1 MQKLLL
7 VETDFDALTTHL
19 KTFARQFPKSAG
31 IDGLDEV
38 DVVSLLHPNR
48 IDPTT
53 GERVLDPDRPGER
66 WPIDSW
72 GAPTSPKEVRVF
84 SIKPKFTPDTAARL
98 KFSQRG
104 GCSLTIQ
111 RQKTTATAGDVLKL
125 ELQWMGRD
133 NFADKFTLAFR
144 DYCSAQPGWNAKE
157 VPQPGAQVGSL
168 FCLGVCEMEDDYS
181 VDRRKVSPRRFGE
194 WITEYT
200 QRLRFGKVEAEGGY
214 FELDRAR
221 QVGNLDDWTID
232 GQWHSENGALP
243 PVPTVTSGK
252 CTLIQFSLTQLDD
265 GRQYE
270 EPRSKILSWRVG
282 GLPALEVLF
291 AELQGEIEQNWDALQ
306 NLKTPVFK
314 GEIKPVHDSG
324 APQPAVQFTGY
335 VTPTGASAGIVQPSG
350 KPVWVTPTP
359 PLVASAASPAMPQQ
373 AAGAQSDGPTRRVRE
388 ETKQRAHKFKQIKDA
403 NPTLSYVQVAM
414 KAREQGYPDAVEDDV
429 RNDYRA
435 MDWTWEPANKVR

>member
-1 MQKLLL
+1 
-7 VETDFDALTTHL
+7 
-19 KTFARQFPKSAG
+19 
-31 IDGLDEV
+31 
-38 DVVSLLHPNR
+38 
-48 IDPTT
+48 
-53 GERVLDPDRPGER
+53 
-66 WPIDSW
+66 
-72 GAPTSPKEVRVF
+72 
-84 SIKPKFTPDTAARL
+84 
-98 KFSQRG
+98 
-104 GCSLTIQ
+104 
-111 RQKTTATAGDVLKL
+111 
-125 ELQWMGRD
+125 
-133 NFADKFTLAFR
+133 
-144 DYCSAQPGWNAKE
+144 
-157 VPQPGAQVGSL
+157 
-168 FCLGVCEMEDDYS
+168 MEDNYS
-181 VDRRKVSPRRFGE
+181 VDIRKVSPRRFGE
-194 WITEYT
+194 WLIEYT
-200 QRLRFGKVEAEGGY
+200 FRIQFRKVEAEGGY

-221 QVGNLDDWTID
+221 QVGNLLDWTID
-232 GQWHSENGALP
+232 GQWHSENGTLP

-291 AELQGEIEQNWDALQ
+291 AELQREIEQNWDALQ

-335 VTPTGASAGIVQPSG
+335 VDPVTGASAGVVQPEG
-350 KPVWVTPTP
+350 RPVWVTPSP
-359 PLVASAASPAMPQQ
+359 PPVASAASPAMPQQ

-388 ETKQRAHKFKQIKDA
+388 QTKQRAHKFKQIKDA

>member
-1 MQKLLL
+1 
-7 VETDFDALTTHL
+7 
-19 KTFARQFPKSAG
+19 
-31 IDGLDEV
+31 
-38 DVVSLLHPNR
+38 
-48 IDPTT
+48 
-53 GERVLDPDRPGER
+53 
-66 WPIDSW
+66 
-72 GAPTSPKEVRVF
+72 
-84 SIKPKFTPDTAARL
+84 
-98 KFSQRG
+98 
-104 GCSLTIQ
+104 
-111 RQKTTATAGDVLKL
+111 
-125 ELQWMGRD
+125 MGRD

-200 QRLRFGKVEAEGGY
+200 QRLRFRKVEAEGGY

-291 AELQGEIEQNWDALQ
+291 AENPRFQGRNQTGARQ
-306 NLKTPVFK
+306 RRAAARR
-314 GEIKPVHDSG
+314 PVHRLRDAHRRERG
-324 APQPAVQFTGY
+324 H
-335 VTPTGASAGIVQPSG
+335 
-350 KPVWVTPTP
+350 
-359 PLVASAASPAMPQQ
+359 SAAL
-373 AAGAQSDGPTRRVRE
+373 RE
-388 ETKQRAHKFKQIKDA
+388 TGLGDA
-403 NPTLSYVQVAM
+403 NAPASRLCRIPGHAPAGGGRA
-414 KAREQGYPDAVEDDV
+414 KARIQVWP
-429 RNDYRA
+429 R
-435 MDWTWEPANKVR
+435 